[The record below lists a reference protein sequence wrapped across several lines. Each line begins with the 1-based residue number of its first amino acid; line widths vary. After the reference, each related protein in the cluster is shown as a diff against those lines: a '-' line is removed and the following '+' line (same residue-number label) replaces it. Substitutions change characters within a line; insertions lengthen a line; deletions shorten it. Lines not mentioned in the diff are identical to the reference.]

1 MKYNVSVVD
10 RELAKKMQGREGKE
24 LKLTLLKKIAEQEV
38 MLDLFEQSIR
48 HCNQQIQ
55 YCLDKANNEEDV
67 SKKQWYET
75 QKNVF
80 DDNKLIWNMSGFV
93 NLISIDVK
101 TIQLG
106 MYFVETEWHKRFY
119 ARQICTIMYESSKDI
134 FELLGKNF
142 KDLVSK
148 RIDITSF
155 ELELKNIRFRL
166 NQFQSNNSTYLHTV
180 RNNTAA
186 HKDQDVLNQLN
197 IIININWASI
207 IETTMEFESIINDL
221 GAFLQKLINSGLNN
235 LKESPLGQRKS
246 HY

>member
-1 MKYNVSVVD
+1 MKYNISGVD

-38 MLDLFEQSIR
+38 MLNLFEQSIS

-55 YCLDKANNEEDV
+55 YCIDKVNNEKDA

-75 QKNVF
+75 QKIVF
-80 DDNKLIWNMSGFV
+80 DDNKLIWNISGFV
-93 NLISIDVK
+93 TLISIDVK
-101 TIQLG
+101 TIQVG
-106 MYFVETEWHKRFY
+106 MYFAETEWHKRFY

-142 KDLVSK
+142 KDLISK

-155 ELELKNIRFRL
+155 ELELKSIRSRL
-166 NQFQSNNSTYLHTV
+166 NLFQSTNSTYLHTV

-197 IIININWASI
+197 IITNINWSDI
-207 IETTMEFESIINDL
+207 MKTTMEFESIINDL
-221 GAFLQKLINSGLNN
+221 GIFLQKLINSGLDN
-235 LKESPLGQRKS
+235 LKKSPLGQDRI
-246 HY
+246 

>member
-1 MKYNVSVVD
+1 MKYNISAID
-10 RELAKKMQGREGKE
+10 RELAKKMQSREGKE
-24 LKLTLLKKIAEQEV
+24 LKLTLLKKIGEQEM
-38 MLDLFEQSIR
+38 MLDLFEKSIN

-55 YCLDKANNEEDV
+55 YCIDKANNEQNV
-67 SKKQWYET
+67 LKKQEYET
-75 QKNVF
+75 QKIVF
-80 DDNKLIWNMSGFV
+80 DDNKLIWNISGFV
-93 NLISIDVK
+93 NLISIDIK
-101 TIQLG
+101 TIQVG
-106 MYFVETEWHKRFY
+106 MFFAETEWHKRFY

-155 ELELKNIRFRL
+155 ELELKDIRSRL

-186 HKDQDVLNQLN
+186 HKDQDILNQLN
-197 IIININWASI
+197 IITNINWSGI

-235 LKESPLGQRKS
+235 LKESPLGRERGL
-246 HY
+246 